1 MISVVIVT
9 FNEAEKIKDCL
20 KSVQGFCDEIVVVD
34 LGSKDEIKVVAKEYG
49 AQLFYHKQV
58 SFVELVR
65 DYAISLARG
74 EWILILDPD
83 ERITNQLKLQLKQV
97 TQHKEYAAVNIPRK
111 NIFFG
116 KWISH
121 TNFWPDRQI
130 RFFKKGSVN
139 WPRRIHAYPVVFG
152 EILNLPSKE
161 ELAIIHYGYDNFP
174 SFWERQKRY
183 AQVEAENRFKDGER
197 AGLKHFVL
205 LPAREF
211 LVRFIKHKG
220 FLDGIP
226 GMFIA
231 FTLMY
236 YKVVMA
242 INMQEVQLKK

>member
-1 MISVVIVT
+1 MISAVIVT

-20 KSVQGFCDEIVVVD
+20 KSIQGFCSEIVIID
-34 LGSKDEIKVVAKEYG
+34 LGSKDNIKIIAKEYG
-49 AQLFYHKQV
+49 AKLFDHKQV

-65 DYAISLARG
+65 DYAISQAVG
-74 EWILILDPD
+74 EWILVLDPD
-83 ERITNQLKLQLKQV
+83 ERITDQLKLQLKQV
-97 TQHKEYAAVNIPRK
+97 IEDKEYVAVNIPRK

-116 KWISH
+116 RWISH

-130 RFFKKGSVN
+130 RFFKKGSVG

-152 EILNLPSKE
+152 KILNLPKKE
-161 ELAIIHYGYDNFP
+161 ELAIIHYGYDNFS

-197 AGLKHFVL
+197 VTLKDFVL

-211 LVRFIKHKG
+211 LVRFVKHKG

-226 GMFIA
+226 GVFIVFA
-231 FTLMY
+231 LMY
-236 YKVVMA
+236 YKVVMS
-242 INMQEVQLKK
+242 IKLREMQLKK